1 MEYKFNVRQISRRFK
16 WNHNNQGKKTFETF
30 CIISVTYILKY
41 VQETKMFI
49 IIIIIIIIIISWL

>member
-1 MEYKFNVRQISRRFK
+1 MKPQ
-16 WNHNNQGKKTFETF
+16 QPGKKTFETF